1 MAPASRGRRQTLGA
15 VNANSRRRD
24 SLDHGNSKIPLPPSS
39 STQNNGGGTRRP
51 RKGRVSMIPRV
62 QGGRE
67 NMIPPSPGVMAPTAS
82 SSRRKSVHGGG
93 GRRQTMDAPSPMRH
107 GLPPSNNNGV
117 RQDPRPTHDKAF
129 QQECIKKL
137 LNYLL
142 QNGYEY
148 PISQKTL
155 MRPSGRDFTNIVT
168 FMLRQV
174 DPLFQEHS
182 TGGSSKDGNTIMMKL
197 EDEVAMNFKA
207 LGYPFTI
214 SKTALVAAGSPHT
227 WPTLLAALAWLME
240 LLEILQEDTNDEV
253 DIQEAKPFATLD
265 ELEMTTDKVFFTY
278 MGKAY
283 TAFLQGDEEMQV
295 QLENSLADRFEQ
307 DDGFIEQEI
316 ERVTDLNAAMV
327 EKMNTMIEESREYV
341 YSRCCLYGCMPGLL
355 VERRESHSF
364 LLLRTCYLFMY
375 VQTTTIDQEA
385 R

>member
-24 SLDHGNSKIPLPPSS
+24 SLDHGSSKIPLPPSS
-39 STQNNGGGTRRP
+39 TQKGGGVGGGNRRP

-82 SSRRKSVHGGG
+82 SNRRKSVHGGG

-107 GLPPSNNNGV
+107 GLPPSSNNGV

-182 TGGSSKDGNTIMMKL
+182 TGSKDGIMMKL

-240 LLEILQEDTNDEV
+240 RLEILQEDNTNEEV

-295 QLENSLADRFEQ
+295 QLENALADRFEQ

-327 EKMNTMIEESREYV
+327 EKINTMIEESREYV
-341 YSRCCLYGCMPGLL
+341 SGVIVVLCMHMCLI
-355 VERRESHSF
+355 S
-364 LLLRTCYLFMY
+364 
-375 VQTTTIDQEA
+375 
-385 R
+385 

>member
-1 MAPASRGRRQTLGA
+1 MAPASRGRRQTLG
-15 VNANSRRRD
+15 VVSNTSRRRD
-24 SLDHGNSKIPLPPSS
+24 SLDHGSSKIPLPPSS
-39 STQNNGGGTRRP
+39 TQKGGTRRT

-62 QGGRE
+62 QGRE
-67 NMIPPSPGVMAPTAS
+67 NNNNMIPPSPGVMAPTAS
-82 SSRRKSVHGGG
+82 SNRRKSVAGG
-93 GRRQTMDAPSPMRH
+93 GRRQTMDAPSPRH
-107 GLPPSNNNGV
+107 HALPPTGGNGV
-117 RQDPRPTHDKAF
+117 RQDPRPTHDKAY
-129 QQECIKKL
+129 QQECIKNL
-137 LNYLL
+137 LEYLL

-168 FMLRQV
+168 FMLRKV

-182 TGGSSKDGNTIMMKL
+182 AGGSKDGIMMKL

-240 LLEILQEDTNDEV
+240 LLKILQEDPNEEV
-253 DIQEAKPFATLD
+253 DIEEAKPFASLD

-283 TAFLQGDEEMQV
+283 TAFLQGDEDMQV
-295 QLENSLADRFEQ
+295 QLENALADRFEK

-316 ERVTDLNAAMV
+316 ERVTDLNGAMV
-327 EKMNTMIEESREYV
+327 EKMNTMIEES
-341 YSRCCLYGCMPGLL
+341 
-355 VERRESHSF
+355 
-364 LLLRTCYLFMY
+364 
-375 VQTTTIDQEA
+375 QE
-385 R
+385 